1 LVPESTVVPAPA
13 NVSELAALS
22 KPRLE
27 IVPVQSSVL
36 PALTV
41 IVLSVPLVFVL
52 VALMVEVSVTC
63 PP

>member
-1 LVPESTVVPAPA
+1 
-13 NVSELAALS
+13 
-22 KPRLE
+22 LE

-52 VALMVEVSVTC
+52 VALMVEFSVTC